1 MQIKHI
7 ISKINITNLLGK
19 IKKYFKNEH
28 FEDVKQTLQKFLAC
42 SIDKSFLSLQCPNC
56 HDAHKI
62 KVTCK
67 SRFCPSCGK
76 RYSAL

>member
-19 IKKYFKNEH
+19 IKKYFKNDH
-28 FEDVKQTLQKFLAC
+28 FENIKQTFQKFLAC
-42 SIDKSFLSLQCPNC
+42 SIDNSFLSLQCPNY
-56 HDAHKI
+56 HSTHKI

-67 SRFCPSCGK
+67 SRFCPSYRK

>member
-1 MQIKHI
+1 MQ
-7 ISKINITNLLGK
+7 INITNLLGK

-28 FEDVKQTLQKFLAC
+28 FEDIKQTIQRFLAC

-56 HDAHKI
+56 HDVHKI

-67 SRFCPSCGK
+67 SRFYPSCGK
-76 RYSAL
+76 RYSAV